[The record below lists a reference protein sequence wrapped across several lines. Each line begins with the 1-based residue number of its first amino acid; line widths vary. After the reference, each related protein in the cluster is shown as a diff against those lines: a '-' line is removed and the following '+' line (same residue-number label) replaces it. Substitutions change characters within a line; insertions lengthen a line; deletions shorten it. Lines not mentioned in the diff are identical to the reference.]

1 MSESQATSPA
11 ASRSGAQAPRI
22 EDQWVDQVVP
32 EGFDWKA
39 VVREHPLVSIALVAA
54 GGFALGRWQGR
65 QIVDAASE
73 MASARLTSS
82 VDRMVDAAR
91 GGQG

>member
-1 MSESQATSPA
+1 MTDSQTA
-11 ASRSGAQAPRI
+11 AEAAGGAEADASRI

-73 MASARLTSS
+73 LASARLTSS
-82 VDRMVDAAR
+82 VDRLVDAAR
-91 GGQG
+91 GSQS